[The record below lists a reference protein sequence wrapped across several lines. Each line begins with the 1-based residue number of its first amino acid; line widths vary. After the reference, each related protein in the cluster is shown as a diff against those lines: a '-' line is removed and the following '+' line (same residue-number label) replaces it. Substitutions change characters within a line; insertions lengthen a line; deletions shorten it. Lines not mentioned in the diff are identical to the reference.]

1 MKQKMLLLGFFL
13 LFVTFS
19 FIVTYKNI
27 GSSNIEIIWGK
38 QFGTD
43 KNEEITGVT
52 VDSQGNIYVIG
63 STEGNLF
70 GTNVG
75 GKDIFIAK
83 FSPGGELIWGKQL
96 GTIEDDV
103 PFDIA
108 VDSDRNFYVVGAT
121 YGDLFGKLVRKW
133 SEDAFVVKFS
143 SKGEIIWSKQFGTP
157 GQDWAEGV
165 AIDNKNRMIYI
176 VGFLQIGEFGDLE
189 AKVFEE
195 ETYEEIFLIKY
206 DFEGNKIYEKLY
218 GTKRNDAGRSICI
231 DNEDNIYIVGDT
243 DGGWFIENETKGKNS
258 FIVKLTSK
266 GNILWGKEFGSNE
279 QDYAID
285 VYVDKNGD
293 IYVVG
298 VMNIKETFDTAD
310 AFICKYDKNGNQI
323 WMKEIKVDGKE
334 DVISGIKVKE
344 GNVYI
349 VGYREGNLFSENKG
363 KSDIFIAK
371 YNTNGEFI
379 WGEMIGTEQGDSG
392 NDIVIDAQGNIYLV
406 GDTEGNLFGANIG
419 GWDVFI
425 IKFRDKS

>member
-1 MKQKMLLLGFFL
+1 MVK
-13 LFVTFS
+13 T
-19 FIVTYKNI
+19 
-27 GSSNIEIIWGK
+27 IW
-38 QFGTD
+38 
-43 KNEEITGVT
+43 N
-52 VDSQGNIYVIG
+52 S
-63 STEGNLF
+63 
-70 GTNVG
+70 
-75 GKDIFIAK
+75 
-83 FSPGGELIWGKQL
+83 
-96 GTIEDDV
+96 
-103 PFDIA
+103 
-108 VDSDRNFYVVGAT
+108 
-121 YGDLFGKLVRKW
+121 
-133 SEDAFVVKFS
+133 
-143 SKGEIIWSKQFGTP
+143 

-165 AIDNKNRMIYI
+165 AIDNKNRMVYI

-189 AKVFEE
+189 AEVFEE

-243 DGGWFIENETKGKNS
+243 DGGWFIENETERTNS
-258 FIVKLTSK
+258 FIVKLTSE

-349 VGYREGNLFSENKG
+349 VGYSEGNLFSENKG

-379 WGEMIGTEQGDSG
+379 WGEMIGIEQGDSG